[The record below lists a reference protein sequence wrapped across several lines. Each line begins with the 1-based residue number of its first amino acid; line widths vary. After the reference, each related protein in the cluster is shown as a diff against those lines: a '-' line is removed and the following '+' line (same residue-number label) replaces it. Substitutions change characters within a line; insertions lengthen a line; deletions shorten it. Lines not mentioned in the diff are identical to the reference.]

1 MSEPRGVSLCGLKN
15 ESLSRWTQQSQIRR
29 RWEYVTMRVTI
40 DVELVQLSPDV
51 LILRL
56 TLEQLVFDGSHQ
68 ARAREV
74 ELDGEI

>member
-1 MSEPRGVSLCGLKN
+1 
-15 ESLSRWTQQSQIRR
+15 
-29 RWEYVTMRVTI
+29 MRVTI